1 MAVTDAYATA
11 EEYRARVTKADVA
24 DDTDILEQLTAVSR
38 LIDSRCRRHFTKDAT
53 VQVRLFDGNGDRKL
67 YVNDIATATGLIVK
81 CDLNGDYDY
90 SDSNETL
97 TIDVDFWLGP
107 DNAAFGSE
115 PRPFYILE
123 TVPTSAKLQVWPKQR
138 RAVQVTATYGW
149 ATPPGAIKEATIA
162 ITREVRDMQESGY
175 SLNLQTIDAAIQS
188 SPVASIILQ
197 DIVNRY
203 GLQSGV

>member
-11 EEYRARVTKADVA
+11 EEYRARVTKADPA
-24 DDTDILEQLTAVSR
+24 DDADVLEQLTAVSR
-38 LIDSRCRRHFTKDAT
+38 LIDARCRRHFTKDAT
-53 VQVRLFDGNGDRKL
+53 VQARLYDGTGSQKL
-67 YVNDIATATGLIVK
+67 YVNDIATATGLVVK
-81 CDLNGDYDY
+81 CDLNGDYDVV
-90 SDSNETL
+90 DSNETL

-123 TVPTSAKLQVWPKQR
+123 VVPTSTKLSVWPAQR

-149 ATPPGAIKEATIA
+149 ATPPNAIKEAVIA
-162 ITREVRDMQESGY
+162 ITREVRDLQEAGY
-175 SLNLQTIDAAIQS
+175 SMNLQTIDAAIQS
-188 SPVASIILQ
+188 APQASFILQ